1 MRITIG
7 TSSQSLVEIL
17 GGKYASIS
25 EDKEN
30 QFYKLTLQNL
40 WNTNVYI
47 ENGDEATVDTGYM
60 LKKWN
65 EVEITTKY
73 INKLYLVSELA
84 ENDNIRIITN

>member
-17 GGKYASIS
+17 GSKYASIS

>member
-1 MRITIG
+1 MRISVD
-7 TSSQSLVEIL
+7 TSSKTLVEIL

-40 WNTNVYI
+40 WDVNIYI
-47 ENGDEATVDTGYM
+47 ENGDEATVDAGYM

-73 INKLYLVSELA
+73 INKLYLVSDGA
-84 ENDNIRIITN
+84 INDNIRIITN